1 MSRITVPVRG
11 TGFADYDVVVGSGLV
26 GEAGARLAEL
36 GFRRVFVVADA
47 TVDALHGPTLRAG
60 LESAGVS
67 HSGMTVPSGE
77 ATKSFDGLRTVLSAL
92 AEAGIDRKDAVV
104 ALGGGVTGDLAG
116 LAAALWMRGVA
127 LIQIPTTL
135 LAQVDS
141 SVGGKT
147 AIDLPQ
153 GKNLVG
159 AFHQPRLVLADVD
172 ALATLPARQL
182 RSGWAE
188 ALKHGLIC
196 DPAYFERLTGADAAA
211 LHGDRAALARVV
223 ARSVEIKSE
232 IVGEDEKEAGARAL
246 LNLGHTFGHAVEAE
260 LGFDDAVLTHGEA
273 VAVGCCLAFRF
284 SAARGLCGADAAA
297 RATAGFAGAGLPT
310 GLDPAWRLSA
320 DALRARMAGDKKAEG
335 GHLTLILARGIGAA
349 FVEKGADPAGVR
361 AFLVSEGA
369 A

>member
-11 TGFADYDVVVGSGLV
+11 TGFADYDVVVGTGLV
-26 GEAGARLAEL
+26 GEAGARLTQL

-47 TVDALHGPTLRAG
+47 TVDGLHGDALRAG
-60 LESAGVS
+60 LEASGLRHGGV
-67 HSGMTVPSGE
+67 TTPPGE
-77 ATKSFDGLRTVLSAL
+77 ATKGFDGLRRVLSAV

-172 ALATLPARQL
+172 LLATLPARQL

-196 DPAYFERLTGADAAA
+196 DPAYFDRLTGPDAAA
-211 LHGDRAALARVV
+211 LDGDPAALMQVV

-284 SAARGLCGADAAA
+284 SVAGGLCGAEVATRVEAA
-297 RATAGFAGAGLPT
+297 FAAAGLPT
-310 GLDPAWRLSA
+310 GLDRAWGLSA
-320 DALRARMAGDKKAEG
+320 DAMLARMAGDKKAEG
-335 GHLTLILARGIGAA
+335 GRLTLILARGIGRA
-349 FVEKGADPAGVR
+349 FVEKDAGPDAVR
-361 AFLVSEGA
+361 AFLVSEGGA
-369 A
+369 

>member
-1 MSRITVPVRG
+1 MTATVRVEG
-11 TGFADYDVVVGSGLV
+11 EGFAAYDVVVGDGLIAT
-26 GEAGARLAEL
+26 AGQRLRAL
-36 GFRRVFVVADA
+36 GFARAFVVADE
-47 TVDALHGPTLRAG
+47 TVDRLHGDRLRAG
-60 LESAGVS
+60 LEEAGVT
-67 HSGMTVPSGE
+67 HAGMTVPPGE
-77 ATKSFDGLRTVLSAL
+77 GSKSFDGLRSVLA
-92 AEAGIDRKDAVV
+92 AMADAGLDRKVAVV

-147 AIDLPQ
+147 AIDLPH

-172 ALATLPARQL
+172 ALGTLPERQL

-196 DPAYFERLTGADAAA
+196 DPDYFARLTGEDAAA
-211 LHGDRAALARVV
+211 LTGDRAALACVV
-223 ARSVEIKSE
+223 ARSVEIKAQV
-232 IVGEDEKEAGARAL
+232 VGQDEKEAGARAL

-273 VAVGCCLAFRF
+273 VAIGCCLAFRC
-284 SAARGLCGADAAA
+284 SAAQGLCDAEEAERVTKAFAD
-297 RATAGFAGAGLPT
+297 AGLPT
-310 GLDPAWRLSA
+310 RLPHGLSA
-320 DALRARMAGDKKAEG
+320 DGLLARMREDKKAQG
-335 GHLTLILARGIGAA
+335 GRLTLILARGIGRA
-349 FVEKGADPAGVR
+349 FVEKGSDASAVR
-361 AFLVSEGA
+361 AFLVAEGA

>member
-1 MSRITVPVRG
+1 MMAVTIPVRG
-11 TGFADYDVVVGSGLV
+11 AGFAGYDVVVGQGLIV
-26 GEAGARLAEL
+26 EAGPRIGAL
-36 GFRRVFVVADA
+36 GFRRVFVAADA
-47 TVDALHGPTLRAG
+47 AVDALHGDRLRAG
-60 LESAGVS
+60 LDEAGLV
-67 HSGMTVPSGE
+67 HSGATIPSGE
-77 ATKSFDGLRTVLSAL
+77 ASKSFEGLQALLSAI
-92 AEAGIDRKDAVV
+92 ADAGLDRGDAVV

-127 LIQIPTTL
+127 LIQVPTTL

-172 ALATLPARQL
+172 ALSTLPERQL

-196 DPAYFERLTGADAAA
+196 DPHYLARLTGEDAPA
-211 LHGDRAALARVV
+211 LNGDRAALARVV
-223 ARSVEIKSE
+223 ARSVEIKAQ
-232 IVGEDEKEAGARAL
+232 IVGQDEKEAGARAL

-273 VAVGCCLAFRF
+273 VAIGCCLAFRF
-284 SAARGLCGADAAA
+284 SADQGLCAAA
-297 RATAGFAGAGLPT
+297 EADRVAQAFADAGLPT
-310 GLDPAWRLSA
+310 GVPPGLPA
-320 DALRARMAGDKKAEG
+320 DALLARMREDKKALG
-335 GHLTLILARGIGAA
+335 GRLTLILARGIGRA
-349 FVEKGADPAGVR
+349 FVEKGADAGAVR
-361 AFLVSEGA
+361 DFLIAEGA

>member
-1 MSRITVPVRG
+1 MTAVTIPVRG
-11 TGFADYDVVVGSGLV
+11 AGFAGYDVIVGRGLIA
-26 GEAGARLAEL
+26 EAGARIGAL
-36 GFRRVFVVADA
+36 GFRRVFVAADA
-47 TVDALHGPTLRAG
+47 AVDALYGDRLRAG
-60 LESAGVS
+60 LDGAGLV
-67 HSGMTVPSGE
+67 HAGATIPSGE
-77 ATKSFDGLRTVLSAL
+77 ASKSFEGLKALLSAI
-92 AEAGIDRKDAVV
+92 AAAGLDRGDAVV

-147 AIDLPQ
+147 AIDLPH

-172 ALATLPARQL
+172 ALATLPERQL

-196 DPAYFERLTGADAAA
+196 DADYFARLTGEDVRA
-211 LHGDRAALARVV
+211 LSGDRAALARVV
-223 ARSVEIKSE
+223 ARSVEIKAQV
-232 IVGEDEKEAGARAL
+232 VGQDEKEAGARAL

-284 SAARGLCGADAAA
+284 STAQGLCSAEEAERVA
-297 RATAGFAGAGLPT
+297 RAFAEAGLPT
-310 GLDPAWRLSA
+310 HLPPGLSV
-320 DALRARMAGDKKAEG
+320 DALLTRMREDKKAHG
-335 GHLTLILARGIGAA
+335 GRLTLILARGIGRA
-349 FVEKGADPAGVR
+349 FVEKHVDEGAVR
-361 AFLVSEGA
+361 DFLVAEGA